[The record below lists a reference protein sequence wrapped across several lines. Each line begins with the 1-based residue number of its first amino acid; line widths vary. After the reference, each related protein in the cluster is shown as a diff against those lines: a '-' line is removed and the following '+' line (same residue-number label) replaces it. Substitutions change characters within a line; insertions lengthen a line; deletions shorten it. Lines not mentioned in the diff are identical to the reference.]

1 MTIILDLLNV
11 TSKKELFELI
21 NQTFKFENQ
30 CTNLDAL
37 YDELTSM
44 TSEYKIIIKNIDK
57 AKESINDYI
66 NIFVHVLNDC
76 EYECNNIHILY
87 DEVGK

>member
-1 MTIILDLLNV
+1 MTIILDLFNV
-11 TSKKELFELI
+11 TNKKELFELI
-21 NQTFKFENQ
+21 NHKFKFEEQ

-57 AKESINDYI
+57 AKECINDYI
-66 NIFVHVLNDC
+66 NIFIQVLNDC
-76 EYECNNIHILY
+76 EQECNNIHILY